1 MMKKTLVVIV
11 SYNAMQ
17 WVERCLSSLQGS
29 STPVDVLMVDNG
41 STDGTREFVKERFPK
56 TTLMEMSENLGFA
69 GGNNLGFKHAIDQN
83 YDFVFLLNQDT
94 WVLEDTVSKLVGTL
108 ESDPMQAIT
117 SPVQLT
123 GDGQGL
129 DRNFSTYI
137 SANSLEDL
145 REIGGTEQVD
155 FVNAAAWLMPV
166 SVVKKVG
173 GFDPIFPHYGED
185 RDYCNRLTFHGFK
198 IQVVLD
204 SFIHHDREYS
214 SSNPFRKRYNLVLTM
229 SLAHV
234 KNINHTLAENNTSW
248 RKWRAR
254 KKLRMMLMFDREGL
268 KVEKDV
274 VRTLDEMKGQI
285 IEAREQSEQLN
296 GPFLS

>member
-11 SYNAMQ
+11 SYNAMK

-29 STPVDVLMVDNG
+29 TALVDVLMVDNG
-41 STDGTREFVKERFPK
+41 STDGTREFVKDRFPEV
-56 TTLMEMSENLGFA
+56 TLLEMSENLGFA

-94 WVLEDTVSKLVGTL
+94 WVLEDTIPRLIETL
-108 ESDPMQAIT
+108 ELDASLAVA

-123 GDGQGL
+123 GDGQDL
-129 DRNFSTYI
+129 DKNFSTYI
-137 SANSLEDL
+137 SANSLEEV
-145 REIGGTEQVD
+145 REVGGAEQVD

-229 SLAHV
+229 ALAHV
-234 KNINHTLAENNTSW
+234 KNINHTLSENSASW

-268 KVEKDV
+268 KVENDV
-274 VRTLDEMKGQI
+274 VRSLDEMKAQI
-285 IEAREQSEQLN
+285 IEARKQSEELN